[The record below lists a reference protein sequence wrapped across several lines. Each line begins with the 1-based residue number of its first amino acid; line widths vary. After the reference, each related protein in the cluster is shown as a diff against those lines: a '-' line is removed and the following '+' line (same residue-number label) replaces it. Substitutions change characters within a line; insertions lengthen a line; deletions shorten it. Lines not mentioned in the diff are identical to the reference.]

1 MRIPVADTQKRLTGI
16 WFSGSV
22 FLFTLLVLQT
32 ILGKYGSE
40 ARQAWI
46 LILLT
51 FTPTLFLLLGAL
63 IAEASSPA
71 EADAVITVD
80 RFFFRLS
87 DFLSMS
93 YLSTVSLTILFSPFV
108 PLSQLEFLQLSYL
121 WLIPFQGVVM
131 AALGAFLISKN
142 TQAGGSRD
150 Q

>member
-1 MRIPVADTQKRLTGI
+1 MRIPVADTQKRLTSI